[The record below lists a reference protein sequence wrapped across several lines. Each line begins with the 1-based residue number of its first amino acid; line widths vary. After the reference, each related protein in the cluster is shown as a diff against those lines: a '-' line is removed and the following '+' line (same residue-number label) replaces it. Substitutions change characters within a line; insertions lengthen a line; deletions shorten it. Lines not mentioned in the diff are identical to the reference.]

1 MNLRYSR
8 ILQTEEV
15 VFSYE
20 HNADICMSVEGM
32 QDEDWSL
39 PIRDYIGC
47 LDLHCPLCLKH

>member
-1 MNLRYSR
+1 M
-8 ILQTEEV
+8 LQTGEA

-20 HNADICMSVEGM
+20 HNSDICMNIAGM

-39 PIRDYIGC
+39 PMRDYIGC